1 SDRAAGPREAVKSQT
16 TLGFRKRFAE
26 LPAEVRDQARAAYQ
40 LFVANPHHTSLHFKK
55 VHPRQ
60 PIYSARVGRSYRVV
74 GLVEEADNVV
84 VWFWIGPHE
93 QYETLLA
100 NL

>member
-1 SDRAAGPREAVKSQT
+1 VKSQT
-16 TLGFRKRFAE
+16 TAGFRKRFAA
-26 LPAEVRDQARAAYQ
+26 LPVEVRNQARVAYR
-40 LFVANPHHTSLHFKK
+40 LFVANPRHTSLHFKQ
-55 VHPRQ
+55 VHTTK

-74 GLVEEADNVV
+74 GLLEAEGVI

-93 QYETLLA
+93 HYETLLA

>member
-1 SDRAAGPREAVKSQT
+1 VKSHIT
-16 TLGFRKRFAE
+16 AAFRKRYAA
-26 LPAEVRDQARAAYQ
+26 LPEDARRQARVAYR
-40 LFVANPHHTSLHFKK
+40 LFSANPHHSSLHFKR
-55 VHPRQ
+55 VHAVEPV
-60 PIYSARVGRSYRVV
+60 YSARVGRSHRVV
-74 GLVEEADNVV
+74 GLLEDGNVM